1 MKTKVFLLVI
11 LLFALVS
18 CKSYQPKTSRIEQ
31 YQDEL
36 FQGKIT
42 SEEYVYLI
50 RAENE
55 LKTFTHE
62 N

>member
-1 MKTKVFLLVI
+1 MLI
-11 LLFALVS
+11 S
-18 CKSYQPKTSRIEQ
+18 CKSYQPATSRVEQ
-31 YQDEL
+31 YQDDL

-55 LKTFTHE
+55 LKTFNYE